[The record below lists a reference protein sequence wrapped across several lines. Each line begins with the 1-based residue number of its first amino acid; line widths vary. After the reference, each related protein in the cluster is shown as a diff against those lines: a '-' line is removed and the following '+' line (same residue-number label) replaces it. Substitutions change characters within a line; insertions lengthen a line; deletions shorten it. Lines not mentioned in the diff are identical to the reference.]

1 MLTAPWVNINLC
13 TINPQELLC
22 GVSVCRHLWISI
34 ELLDGIRS
42 VSVGLCCIFLQI
54 LGACRYFVNTFFSL
68 LMTNRSLVYF
78 SPFLYFHPPR
88 QGERSKRFDGRRDGI

>member
-1 MLTAPWVNINLC
+1 MY
-13 TINPQELLC
+13 LLS

-34 ELLDGIRS
+34 GLLDGIRS
-42 VSVGLCCIFLQI
+42 VSVGLCCISHKYWVHAGI
-54 LGACRYFVNTFFSL
+54 LSTLFFSL

-88 QGERSKRFDGRRDGI
+88 QGERAKRFDGRRDGILSLAFFFSNFNDVD